1 MQPKDASWKET
12 SVIYLQLEK
21 YVQQNCKR
29 LSMITSGSIGHP
41 EEVEFTR
48 LHHLLRDFASL
59 LQIIGRLS
67 VLFTGGNIHD
77 PNFGDQLRQGLD
89 IVRHLIE
96 LASFGSRA
104 KLYTMEYQKLIFS
117 SYTYHEYTSKYKNNH
132 VEPSILSL
140 H

>member
-1 MQPKDASWKET
+1 MNSNSLYIYLLNIKDTSWKET

-21 YVQQNCKR
+21 YVHENSKR
-29 LSMITSGSIGHP
+29 IGSVTSGSVGHL
-41 EEVEFTR
+41 EEIEFTR
-48 LHHLLRDFASL
+48 LHHLLRDYASL

-77 PNFGDQLRQGLD
+77 PGFGDQLRQGLE

-104 KLYTMEYQKLIFS
+104 KLYSVESRLPDIF
-117 SYTYHEYTSKYKNNH
+117 TSDF
-132 VEPSILSL
+132 IQA
-140 H
+140 

>member
-1 MQPKDASWKET
+1 MNIKDTSWKET

-21 YVQQNCKR
+21 YLQENSKR
-29 LSMITSGSIGHP
+29 IGMMTAGSMGHP
-41 EEVEFTR
+41 EEIEFTR

-67 VLFTGGNIHD
+67 VLFTGGNVHD
-77 PNFGDQLRQGLD
+77 PGFGDQLRQGLE

-104 KLYTMEYQKLIFS
+104 KLYSVERHLPDVL
-117 SYTYHEYTSKYKNNH
+117 TSDF
-132 VEPSILSL
+132 IQA
-140 H
+140 

>member
-1 MQPKDASWKET
+1 MMAA
-12 SVIYLQLEK
+12 
-21 YVQQNCKR
+21 
-29 LSMITSGSIGHP
+29 GSIGHP

-77 PNFGDQLRQGLD
+77 PGFGDHLRQGLE
-89 IVRHLIE
+89 IVRHLID

-104 KLYTMEYQKLIFS
+104 KLYSMERHLP
-117 SYTYHEYTSKYKNNH
+117 EVLTSDF
-132 VEPSILSL
+132 IQA
-140 H
+140 

>member
-1 MQPKDASWKET
+1 
-12 SVIYLQLEK
+12 
-21 YVQQNCKR
+21 
-29 LSMITSGSIGHP
+29 MITSGSIGHP

-77 PNFGDQLRQGLD
+77 PSFGDQLRQGLD

-104 KLYTMEYQKLIFS
+104 KLYTMEYQMPDVL
-117 SYTYHEYTSKYKNNH
+117 TSDF
-132 VEPSILSL
+132 IQA
-140 H
+140 